1 MPRARFVK
9 QIEQSPNFS
18 LSRFFDF
25 LFVLQVV
32 LVLSQHYTAS
42 QWCMFEAHM
51 SQHRLVKVHH
61 ITSYLSRKGNMMKCT
76 HYTVELS

>member
-1 MPRARFVK
+1 MPHVRFVK
-9 QIEQSPNFS
+9 QIEQSPNQW
-18 LSRFFDF
+18 LFDF
-25 LFVLQVV
+25 LFAPQVV

-51 SQHRLVKVHH
+51 SQHRLVQVHH